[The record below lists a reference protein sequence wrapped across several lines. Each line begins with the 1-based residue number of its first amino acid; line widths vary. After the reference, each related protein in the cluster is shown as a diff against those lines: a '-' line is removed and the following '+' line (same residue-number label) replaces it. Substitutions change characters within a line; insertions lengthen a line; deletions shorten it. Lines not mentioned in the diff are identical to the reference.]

1 MGATPNAL
9 GLEVNKQLVESVER
23 PVLILQDRFG
33 DAAAA
38 KTLVRCMLHRILLHG
53 VCLALLSVVC

>member
-9 GLEVNKQLVESVER
+9 GLEVNKQLVEPVER

-38 KTLVRCMLHRILLHG
+38 KTLVWCMSHRILLHG